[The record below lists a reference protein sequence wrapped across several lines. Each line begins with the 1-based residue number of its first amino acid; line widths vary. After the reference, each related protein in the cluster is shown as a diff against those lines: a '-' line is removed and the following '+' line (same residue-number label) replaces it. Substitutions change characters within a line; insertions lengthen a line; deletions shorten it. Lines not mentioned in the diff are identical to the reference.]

1 MNFSTHHVHKLN
13 GNLIDCQLRISTAS
27 FPLPYSG
34 KALGKQDFA
43 SSQFLSFQQRSQ
55 RIHSFYCYISVTDVS
70 RNKRIE
76 RWQKNKTTEGSVV
89 KTFPRGSLLSK
100 CHTFSQFACKCDC
113 IYAYKKYT
121 DVPAPIYIN
130 PLRPELNPICYL
142 LALLRAHHFLNV
154 SRIRVKLL
162 TLR

>member
-34 KALGKQDFA
+34 KALLKQDFA
-43 SSQFLSFQQRSQ
+43 SSQFLSFEQRSL
-55 RIHSFYCYISVTDVS
+55 RIYSFYCYVAVTEVS
-70 RNKRIE
+70 RNKRTE

-100 CHTFSQFACKCDC
+100 YHTFSRVTCKCDC
-113 IYAYKKYT
+113 IYAYKKCK
-121 DVPAPIYIN
+121 DVPAPIYIKVGN
-130 PLRPELNPICYL
+130 
-142 LALLRAHHFLNV
+142 NV
-154 SRIRVKLL
+154 TCTTIFYAEFHPNWTTNMERSGRHSFAP
-162 TLR
+162 